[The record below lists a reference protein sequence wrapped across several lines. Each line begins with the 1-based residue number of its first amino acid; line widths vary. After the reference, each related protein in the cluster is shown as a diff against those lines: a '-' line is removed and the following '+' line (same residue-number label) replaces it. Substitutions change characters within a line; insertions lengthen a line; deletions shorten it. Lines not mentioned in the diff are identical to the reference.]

1 MDTDTLIIIVVIG
14 ACVGLPLILAVWAL
28 RKFSGTTGSI
38 KGGLPAQATIVSLAE
53 TGLTV
58 SSYTDGPNAPVYKI
72 GLQVTP
78 PGGGAPYQA
87 VSKHEI
93 PRIYVPMV
101 LPGATIGVLVDPAN
115 PQHVVPD
122 WSRVNSP
129 LPGGGAA
136 SAAQFGAQTGAG
148 VMQMGGLPFSFD
160 ASGQSAGAEI
170 AALLGA
176 VRGGVA
182 AQTTGDAAQLLA
194 TGTHG
199 RGVIDSAQP
208 MGKTLRD
215 IDPSA
220 DAARLN
226 DPIWLFTLDVTLA
239 GQAPFQATFGHRVP
253 LAKVTSIAPGVKL
266 AVAVDPERPTEEVA
280 IDWDRSPIS

>member
-1 MDTDTLIIIVVIG
+1 MDSDTLILIVVIG

-28 RKFSGTTGSI
+28 SKFRGTTGGI
-38 KGGLPAQATIVSLAE
+38 KGGLPAQATIMSLAE

-58 SSYTDGPNAPVYKI
+58 SSYTDGPNAPVYNI
-72 GLQVTP
+72 GLLVTP
-78 PGGGAPYQA
+78 PGGGTPYQT

-93 PRIYVPMV
+93 PRIYVPMMM
-101 LPGATIGVLVDPAN
+101 PGAVIGVLVDPAN
-115 PQHVVPD
+115 PAHVVPD
-122 WSRVNSP
+122 WNQVNSP
-129 LPGGGAA
+129 LPGAGAA
-136 SAAQFGAQTGAG
+136 STAQFGAQTGAG

-160 ASGQSAGAEI
+160 ATGQSAGAEI

-176 VRGGVA
+176 VRSGAATQPTGNA
-182 AQTTGDAAQLLA
+182 AQVLA

-199 RGVIDSAQP
+199 TAVIASAQP
-208 MGKTLRD
+208 MGKTVRD

-220 DAARLN
+220 DADRLN

-239 GQAPFQATFGHRVP
+239 GQAPFQAIFGHRVP
-253 LAKVTSIAPGVKL
+253 LAKLASIAPGVKL
-266 AVAVDPERPTEEVA
+266 AVAVDPEHPNEEVA